1 MRKARKGEY
10 APQAVPDDAPTKV
23 VIACQGGGIHA
34 AFAVGVLI
42 EILKE
47 LGQERKRFNLVG
59 ISGTSAGALCAL
71 MVWYGLARKNN
82 RDGSP
87 AEAIDKLAQFWNA
100 FAANSTAEKVLNL
113 AAYSAFKVR
122 EIETPILG
130 LAAPVFRLNPRGA
143 IIHAV
148 TAALPFLGVRR
159 AYFDL
164 DNLLEGFCPDFQ
176 NIDWDRLNTRLL
188 VGATDTL
195 NGIETVFDSQKNMS
209 EAEQT
214 LRNGTFALPDRIWRE
229 RCQLSL
235 RGVAASGTLP
245 ELRQAE
251 RIDGRP
257 YWDGLYSLNPPI
269 REFWENV
276 KKEYMPNEIWV
287 IRINPQQAAHE
298 PQSHAEIEDRQNEL
312 MGNLALNK
320 ELDFIA
326 HMKLFLEHEKQ
337 LRSGPGGKAGTFP
350 SILEEHFEEITIRTI
365 KMTQTTCADLRYAT
379 KFDRSR
385 GLIGRLCA
393 EGRQVGRNWLSRWPA
408 EAESYPQD
416 AGHWPPRP

>member
-1 MRKARKGEY
+1 MGED
-10 APQAVPDDAPTKV
+10 AEGRNTEQLGQADATTKV
-23 VIACQGGGIHA
+23 AIACQGGGIHA
-34 AFAVGVLI
+34 AFAVGVLT
-42 EILKE
+42 EILKALE
-47 LGQERKRFNLVG
+47 QKRFKLIG

-71 MVWYGLARKNN
+71 MVWYGLARKKNSE
-82 RDGSP
+82 GSP
-87 AEAIDKLAQFWNA
+87 GEAIDKLARFWNA
-100 FAANSTAEKVLNL
+100 FAANSTAEKLLNL

-143 IIHAV
+143 ITQAV

-159 AYFDL
+159 EYFDL
-164 DNLLEGFCPDFQ
+164 ETLLDGFCPEFEK
-176 NIDWDRLNTRLL
+176 IDWDGVNTRLL
-188 VGATDTL
+188 VGATDAL
-195 NGIETVFDSQKNMS
+195 NGIETVFDSQSNMS
-209 EAEQT
+209 KAEQNKRKGK
-214 LRNGTFALPDRIWRE
+214 LKLPDRIWRE
-229 RCQLSL
+229 RRRLSL

-251 RIDGRP
+251 RIDGRS

-269 REFWENV
+269 REFWESV
-276 KKEYMPNEIWV
+276 KKEHMPNEIWV
-287 IRINPQQAAHE
+287 IRINPQQTAHE

-326 HMKLFLEHEKQ
+326 HMKMLLEHEKRLMSRQ
-337 LRSGPGGKAGTFP
+337 SEKADGNVP
-350 SILEEHFEEITIRTI
+350 AVLGEHFEVVTIRTI
-365 KMTQTTCADLRYAT
+365 KMRQDTCAELRYAT

-385 GLIGRLCA
+385 GLIERLCA
-393 EGRQVGRNWLSRWPA
+393 EGREVGRDWLSRWPA
-408 EAESYPQD
+408 KGEAYPQD